1 MRQVP
6 HAGRGPS
13 GEKSTPAEE
22 ETTMFLQSDP
32 QIQLDIY
39 HQRTDELI
47 RQATEYRL
55 ARTGYRRPRK
65 LRRRHA

>member
-1 MRQVP
+1 
-6 HAGRGPS
+6 
-13 GEKSTPAEE
+13 
-22 ETTMFLQSDP
+22 MFLQSDP

-39 HQRTDELI
+39 RQRTDELI